1 MYREGH
7 CYFHAHIQRIGSP
20 PQRSQENSWVT
31 TPVWAQRWHWPWEP
45 QLRDREQ
52 VWKEQVHFCTC
63 ESASYHESL
72 MQLEKN
78 EIISKKKKAFLG
90 LYNSVISGQRS
101 SCWLF
106 LQILVKNNT
115 GHPKK

>member
-7 CYFHAHIQRIGSP
+7 CYFHAHIQRIRSP

-45 QLRDREQ
+45 QLRDGEQ

-63 ESASYHESL
+63 ESASYHEPL

-78 EIISKKKKAFLG
+78 EIISKKKKG
-90 LYNSVISGQRS
+90 IP
-101 SCWLF
+101 W
-106 LQILVKNNT
+106 II
-115 GHPKK
+115 

>member
-78 EIISKKKKAFLG
+78 EIISKKKKG
-90 LYNSVISGQRS
+90 IP
-101 SCWLF
+101 W
-106 LQILVKNNT
+106 II
-115 GHPKK
+115 

>member
-1 MYREGH
+1 MTDIILGVKETSSNKAEKTACFSTLALCGH
-7 CYFHAHIQRIGSP
+7 RGG
-20 PQRSQENSWVT
+20 T
-31 TPVWAQRWHWPWEP
+31 VWAQRWHWPWEP

-78 EIISKKKKAFLG
+78 EIISKKKKRHSLDYII
-90 LYNSVISGQRS
+90 L
-101 SCWLF
+101 LF
-106 LQILVKNNT
+106 LDRGVLAGSFFKYL
-115 GHPKK
+115 